1 MILIYIIIYIYIQ
14 YIYTYIHISVYH
26 YISVYVCLYIYIYI
40 TTELSI
46 FRWIFSPKHGFH
58 GTPQGHGV
66 PARLGRCAKEPQE
79 VRRNPKMRVLLVCC
93 CCFFLKYF
101 MCYDVY
107 LSSNIPMKCAIDSIL
122 YISLYTL
129 YVDITE
135 GFHLRHVWLR
145 EGRHISRAEH

>member
-1 MILIYIIIYIYIQ
+1 MILVHIIIYTV
-14 YIYTYIHISVYH
+14 YIYNIYIHISVYH
-26 YISVYVCLYIYIYI
+26 YISVCMFAYIYI

-46 FRWIFSPKHGFH
+46 LRWYFSPKHGFH

-79 VRRNPKMRVLLVCC
+79 VRRNPKMRVLLVC
-93 CCFFLKYF
+93 FFFWFKYF

-122 YISLYTL
+122 YIYLYTL

-145 EGRHISRAEH
+145 EGRHISRTEH